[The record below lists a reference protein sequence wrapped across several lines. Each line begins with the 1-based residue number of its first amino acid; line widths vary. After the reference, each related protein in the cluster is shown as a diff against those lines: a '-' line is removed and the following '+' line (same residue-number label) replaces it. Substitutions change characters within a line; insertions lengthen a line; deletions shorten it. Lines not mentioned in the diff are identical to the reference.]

1 VAYQI
6 VKRGQRRPEPTV
18 PRSDATVPS
27 VTVRTGDGHKMTA
40 QVEDRKAL
48 DGVKVGDRV
57 EITFTEA
64 LMVTVDAPKR

>member
-1 VAYQI
+1 M
-6 VKRGQRRPEPTV
+6 